1 MEYEKAAKSIG
12 HQGATFLKID
22 FLFKTDLKPFGDG
35 TKIANEFELAN
46 TLNNYFINIVQ
57 NLVINLAIII
67 KVFIFS

>member
-1 MEYEKAAKSIG
+1 MPLS
-12 HQGATFLKID
+12 D

-67 KVFIFS
+67 KVFTFS